1 MASNGAHTFFS
12 LSNYFSSNSIRSFDT
27 TTVEWLS
34 SLEDRL
40 KSRCKCNTTLKT
52 LNHGINS
59 MVYILLSFRLS
70 DTVQNLSNLY
80 ETCDREKVEI
90 VSLPGKALPFP
101 GPSHVSL
108 SCARSFLRLLCTS
121 KRLLRRLGKS
131 SIEFFSA
138 VIPIQNFVQSRN
150 SEVFLPETLWRQ
162 NHNDKPV
169 RVCRIF
175 SRPGSVKSWVQ
186 SYKT

>member
-101 GPSHVSL
+101 SHVSL
-108 SCARSFLRLLCTS
+108 SFARSFLRLLCTS
-121 KRLLRRLGKS
+121 KRPLRRLGKS
-131 SIEFFSA
+131 SIEFFNA

-150 SEVFLPETLWRQ
+150 SDGYFCQKHCEGKTTTTNQW
-162 NHNDKPV
+162 
-169 RVCRIF
+169 
-175 SRPGSVKSWVQ
+175 GSAGSLVDLDQ
-186 SYKT
+186 

>member
-1 MASNGAHTFFS
+1 MHELYLSLKILNVSNYDPAYLFKKNRISIQSDNCKETEVASNGAHTFFS

-40 KSRCKCNTTLKT
+40 KSRCKCNSTLKT

-90 VSLPGKALPFP
+90 VSLPGRR
-101 GPSHVSL
+101 SL
-108 SCARSFLRLLCTS
+108 SPRMSPCRAPVLFCAYYVLP
-121 KRLLRRLGKS
+121 
-131 SIEFFSA
+131 SA
-138 VIPIQNFVQSRN
+138 
-150 SEVFLPETLWRQ
+150 
-162 NHNDKPV
+162 
-169 RVCRIF
+169 CY
-175 SRPGSVKSWVQ
+175 GG
-186 SYKT
+186 